1 MYVMIDNYDSF
12 VYNLAAY
19 FRELGQEIRVIRRDR
34 IIPEELEA
42 SASEGQLEGIDFSGS
57 RMSGGGRK
65 ASGDRAELGGQGSRA
80 GRVSGS
86 PDYRPGVRGGCCPGQ
101 TAGARES
108 DGNTQQRKGPFQ
120 GTSGYL
126 PGHQISF
133 AGH

>member
-42 SASEGQLEGIDFSGS
+42 SASEGQLGGYCDFSGP

-80 GRVSGS
+80 GGCVWDTRLSARCSGRMS
-86 PDYRPGVRGGCCPGQ
+86 S
-101 TAGARES
+101 GADSRCT
-108 DGNTQQRKGPFQ
+108 GK
-120 GTSGYL
+120 
-126 PGHQISF
+126 
-133 AGH
+133 